1 MNTAYRN
8 VAIAAG
14 GALAVAMATR
24 VIRRAVRP
32 ASTAQVLTVSLDAE
46 RVLDALSDGSILA
59 QSLQLNGDVLI
70 DTSAGGRTIEWFRN
84 GSSERGGHLELI
96 PAPGDRGTELHVTMR
111 QEKYTV
117 KDVVR
122 RIKAHLETGEVPTG
136 KRYTE

>member
-122 RIKAHLETGEVPTG
+122 RIKAYLETGEVPTG